1 MSSLSYTLD
10 HLAWQQRVLRERLDN
25 DRLRR
30 SLTSFT
36 PRSTSS
42 TAESELVV
50 SNPNQLRDSL
60 TPCLPAKFRIVPVT
74 AALTRSQTT
83 RLYCLLSLPTLPQ
96 PSIPPL
102 SPQLPSKPPSRRAV
116 KPASQ
121 PVSRPSSR
129 PGTPQIPPSR
139 PQTSLSWKTTS
150 TQNRQIEEL
159 ERLLQEEREVMAY
172 IEAKAGGRA
181 PPIAPFS
188 RKIGL

>member
-25 DRLRR
+25 DRLRT

-60 TPCLPAKFRIVPVT
+60 TPCLPAKFRIVPLT

-83 RLYCLLSLPTLPQ
+83 RLYCLFSLPTLPQ
-96 PSIPPL
+96 PSIPP
-102 SPQLPSKPPSRRAV
+102 QLPSKPPSRRTV

-121 PVSRPSSR
+121 PVSRPNSR

-139 PQTSLSWKTTS
+139 PNTSVSWKTTS
-150 TQNRQIEEL
+150 TQNRQIEDL
-159 ERLLQEEREVMAY
+159 ERMLQEEREVLA
-172 IEAKAGGRA
+172 I
-181 PPIAPFS
+181 
-188 RKIGL
+188 